1 MPLTLG
7 LQPIPILVS
16 LEGNGA
22 ATVGIHNPVL
32 VLPECSLSHAS
43 EDELASM
50 LGHGLAHIRWHDFL
64 LNLVYELLI
73 LPISFHP
80 AATPIK
86 ARIDQTR
93 GLACDEIAAEGM
105 STRTQHASSLL
116 SIAQSVAAYQ
126 RRLDE
131 VLHHSAHPE
140 RLFAL
145 HLPTCFTPRGSN
157 TWQPR
162 AMRMG
167 ASYAWFFTTAFMAN
181 ATVIGMAVICGLRR

>member
-16 LEGNGA
+16 LEGKGQRPWA
-22 ATVGIHNPVL
+22 STTPFWFCRSAP
-32 VLPECSLSHAS
+32 CRAS

-50 LGHGLAHIRWHDFL
+50 LGHGLAHIRRHDFL

-73 LPISFHP
+73 FPISFHP
-80 AATPIK
+80 AATLIK

-93 GLACDEIAAEGM
+93 ELACDEIAAEGM
-105 STRTQHASSLL
+105 STRTQYASSLL

-145 HLPTCFTPRGSN
+145 HLPSCFTPREAIPGS
-157 TWQPR
+157 R
-162 AMRMG
+162 ER
-167 ASYAWFFTTAFMAN
+167 
-181 ATVIGMAVICGLRR
+181 